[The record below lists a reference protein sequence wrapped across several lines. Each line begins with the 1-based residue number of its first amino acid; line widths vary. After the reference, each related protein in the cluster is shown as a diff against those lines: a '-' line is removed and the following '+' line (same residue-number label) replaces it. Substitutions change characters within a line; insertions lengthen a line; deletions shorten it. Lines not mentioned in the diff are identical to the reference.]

1 MIISY
6 SYKKRYVR
14 KLHISARSIYESVSG
29 TKVVFT
35 VMELYV
41 YIVLDLELYDGTVL
55 TQKNDKMRLW
65 ARTPLD
71 ITISFLQYN
80 LTRVTFSP
88 FPLTVVWLLQKF
100 KPIFHW
106 KMVLHWLPNANK
118 FNTKRMKCTLPTRKC
133 CVWDPM
139 QPISH

>member
-1 MIISY
+1 M
-6 SYKKRYVR
+6 
-14 KLHISARSIYESVSG
+14 
-29 TKVVFT
+29 VFT

-71 ITISFLQYN
+71 ITISFQYN
-80 LTRVTFSP
+80 RTRVTFSP
-88 FPLTVVWLLQKF
+88 FPLTVVWPLQKF

-106 KMVLHWLPNANK
+106 KMGLSWLPNAK
-118 FNTKRMKCTLPTRKC
+118 KYEMYMRKC

-139 QPISH
+139 QPIFHLLALRVLDTNILVKVMHIVVLGV